1 MPMPMAEG
9 FGELRSASSGGI
21 SLWMLRVLGFG
32 GARVRVTAP
41 SVVRL
46 GETLEVAWRVERAP
60 EATIV
65 TVSLVG
71 AEVASQRSSSRTGIS
86 VITERNNFAV
96 RPIDRRVC
104 ERGTE
109 ARGRGATEIPAGLV
123 PSLAGKLNQIV
134 WAVTVDVSS
143 STETI
148 VREEFPITVRP

>member
-1 MPMPMAEG
+1 MAEG
-9 FGELRSASSGGI
+9 FEELRPASSGGI

-41 SVVRL
+41 SVARL

-71 AEVASQRSSSRTGIS
+71 AEVASRRYSARTGIS
-86 VITERNNFAV
+86 VVTERNNFCV

-104 ERGTE
+104 ARGAE
-109 ARGRGATEIPAGLV
+109 AHGRGATEIPADLV
-123 PSLAGKLNQIV
+123 PSLAGKLNQVV

-143 STETI
+143 ATEMI

>member
-1 MPMPMAEG
+1 MPQG
-9 FGELRSASSGGI
+9 FEELRSATSGGI
-21 SLWMLRVLGFG
+21 SLWMLRLLGFG

-46 GETLEVAWRVERAP
+46 GETLEVAWRVERAR

-71 AEVASQRSSSRTGIS
+71 AEVASRRTSARTGIS
-86 VITERNNFAV
+86 VATERNNFSV

-104 ERGTE
+104 ERGAE
-109 ARGRGATEIPAGLV
+109 ARGRGATEIPADLV

-134 WAVTVDVSS
+134 WAVVVDVAS

-148 VREEFPITVRP
+148 ARDEFPITVRP

>member
-1 MPMPMAEG
+1 MSEG
-9 FGELRSASSGGI
+9 FEELKSATSGGI

-32 GARVRVTAP
+32 GARVRVTAS

-71 AEVASQRSSSRTGIS
+71 AEVASRRTSARTGIS
-86 VITERNNFAV
+86 VVTERNNFSV
-96 RPIDRRVC
+96 RPLDRRVC
-104 ERGTE
+104 ARGVE
-109 ARGRGATEIPAGLV
+109 ARGRGATEIPADLV

-134 WAVTVDVSS
+134 WAVVVDVSS

-148 VREEFPITVRP
+148 VRDEFPITVRP